1 MRAGACRVVQSSAE
15 GGLGAIKWGGIGIR
29 PTQTSLYAGPGSSL
43 SLGRSS
49 HPQYLNVWSKGNWRD
64 VEYLGIIFALDNLIN
79 PAGHKDH
86 HWHPKPISSRAGH
99 LPRLKT
105 PLEQL
110 LAAFSSNV
118 ALSSGK
124 CKYMSLFVVKHYN
137 ANIWWHNVAISTE
150 RLSDTGNLLNW
161 PVAICLLAISRIV
174 PSNVTIWKG
183 KLLII
188 QSRVIITASPNPWLR
203 V

>member
-1 MRAGACRVVQSSAE
+1 MRAGACRVVQCSAE

-79 PAGHKDH
+79 PWILATRITTAIQSQSPQEPD
-86 HWHPKPISSRAGH
+86 IFQV
-99 LPRLKT
+99 

>member
-79 PAGHKDH
+79 PWILATRITTAIQSQSPQEPD
-86 HWHPKPISSRAGH
+86 IFQV
-99 LPRLKT
+99 

-174 PSNVTIWKG
+174 PSSVTNRKRETGNHPKQGFIFD
-183 KLLII
+183 
-188 QSRVIITASPNPWLR
+188 Q
-203 V
+203 